1 MKSLRIIAS
10 AVILFSVAACRLDK
24 EYVIGVSQCSEDLWR
39 DEINKELRM
48 EAMLRQDITLIIKSV
63 KDDSGQQIED
73 IKELV
78 AEGVDL
84 LVVSPNESSALT
96 PVISEIYRSGIP
108 VILFDRKI
116 QTDDY
121 TAFIGANN
129 YRLARQLARYMA
141 EHIGYSGNVVIIRGL
156 RGSTADTERYE
167 GFMDGISH
175 YPGIKVVAERPAN
188 YFRNMANTE
197 MGRIIDSLGISNIDA
212 VFAMNDQMA
221 AGVDDAISPYNL
233 VKKPFIVGIDGLS
246 VPGGGLDYIGQ
257 GKIDASFIYP
267 TGGDKIMDVAWNI
280 LNGLPYEKEN
290 QLNSGV
296 IDESNYTTYKLQ
308 SEQIAQRQRSLD
320 RLSNILN
327 NSLIRFNQQRTIT
340 YILVLFVIV
349 FFILLAALWKANKSK
364 VAMNEKLQVQNEEIQ
379 NKVTIL
385 NQQKDKLNEISEQL
399 KQATNAKLVF
409 FTDISHEFK
418 TPLTLITGTVS
429 ELLKSTNLSPEERE
443 MLAITQRN
451 GAKLMSLLNQILE
464 FRTYENGKMR
474 LRCRKDSLDKFL
486 SSINQLFRSWI
497 QQKQIK
503 FNFTAQR
510 GEDESGNYFISFDHE
525 KVEKIY
531 FNILSN
537 AFKFTE
543 DGGLIN
549 VDLRY
554 ETEDGRK
561 VVRLAIF
568 NSGSY
573 IPKEK
578 QNDIFR
584 RFYRIDDKNN
594 SSGIGLALAKALT
607 ITHKGRIDVESE
619 EFLGTTFTVTLPTD
633 LEESATA
640 PDAAETDRF
649 NFTSTE
655 IALLLPPP
663 HPKEHILEQSDNG
676 RQKILII
683 EDNDDMRQ
691 YLFNILS
698 QDYNVQLAADG
709 REGMD
714 KAIKSVPDAI
724 ISDVMMPGADG
735 YEVAAKLKSNIIT
748 QDIPIILLTAYG
760 SDEQRLTGYRAGADS
775 YIVKPF
781 NADLLKTRVGS
792 LIEKHH
798 KSAEKVKDPFF
809 SSDRTYGDQQIEFMG
824 KIRKFFEDNTQ
835 EPVTID
841 DLCNHL
847 GVSKPKLYRQ
857 LKEITDYSPIDI
869 MNLIKLRKAVS
880 LMLNE
885 RKTISEAAYETGFN
899 SPSYFTKLFIRYYGE
914 KPSEYVKHYTKE
926 N

>member
-1 MKSLRIIAS
+1 M
-10 AVILFSVAACRLDK
+10 
-24 EYVIGVSQCSEDLWR
+24 
-39 DEINKELRM
+39 
-48 EAMLRQDITLIIKSV
+48 
-63 KDDSGQQIED
+63 
-73 IKELV
+73 
-78 AEGVDL
+78 
-84 LVVSPNESSALT
+84 
-96 PVISEIYRSGIP
+96 
-108 VILFDRKI
+108 
-116 QTDDY
+116 
-121 TAFIGANN
+121 
-129 YRLARQLARYMA
+129 
-141 EHIGYSGNVVIIRGL
+141 
-156 RGSTADTERYE
+156 
-167 GFMDGISH
+167 
-175 YPGIKVVAERPAN
+175 
-188 YFRNMANTE
+188 
-197 MGRIIDSLGISNIDA
+197 
-212 VFAMNDQMA
+212 
-221 AGVDDAISPYNL
+221 
-233 VKKPFIVGIDGLS
+233 
-246 VPGGGLDYIGQ
+246 
-257 GKIDASFIYP
+257 
-267 TGGDKIMDVAWNI
+267 
-280 LNGLPYEKEN
+280 
-290 QLNSGV
+290 
-296 IDESNYTTYKLQ
+296 
-308 SEQIAQRQRSLD
+308 
-320 RLSNILN
+320 
-327 NSLIRFNQQRTIT
+327 
-340 YILVLFVIV
+340 
-349 FFILLAALWKANKSK
+349 
-364 VAMNEKLQVQNEEIQ
+364 
-379 NKVTIL
+379 
-385 NQQKDKLNEISEQL
+385 
-399 KQATNAKLVF
+399 F

-510 GEDESGNYFISFDHE
+510 GEDESDNYFISFDHE

-537 AFKFTE
+537 ALKFTE

-824 KIRKFFEDNTQ
+824 KIRKFFEDNMQ

-880 LMLNE
+880 LMLSE

-914 KPSEYVKHYTKE
+914 KPSEYVKHYTS
-926 N
+926 